1 MLRFVFGA
9 SGVGKSRFV
18 QDYIIEKS
26 IREPERNFLIVV
38 PDQFTMQTQ
47 MDVVKLHPRHG
58 IMNIDAL
65 SFSRLSHRIFEE
77 VGEDKLKP
85 LDDMGKSLVLRRVSQ
100 KLEDELTVIGGNM
113 HKMGYIDE
121 VKSTISEFMQ
131 YRISPENLDLLI
143 KASDSKGVL
152 KAKLSDLQRLYK
164 GFKEY
169 IEGDFIAQEETME
182 LLCRSLN
189 KSGLIPGSVIVFD
202 GFTGFTPIQ
211 YQVIGE
217 LLKLSSEVIFT
228 CTIGQ
233 DGNPYIYDKD
243 AQQELF
249 LLSKKTVHDILRLE
263 YENEKETDPSSVPDF
278 DRWAEYRCNKAA
290 SDGTDVF
297 VKPHEKSRHA
307 DNPELSFLEQHLFRY
322 GKASYDGK
330 ADGIRIFDADDVRNE
345 VRMAFS
351 GINGKIRGDLSL
363 HYRDFAIVCGDIERY
378 SKVIEEEAE
387 RSGVPVYIDQTGNIK
402 LNPLIEFIKSA
413 LLVDGTGYSYETVFH
428 YLRSGIPDFTY
439 DEIDEL
445 ENYVRALGIRGR
457 KAWEN
462 DFTRLPSAINKKLR
476 KRDDK
481 EELRRE
487 YLLGINELRK
497 RVVGSLSPVFSAED
511 ENALSYSMAVYELL
525 KNSGAAS
532 KMESFAKS
540 FHDAGDEIR
549 AKEYSVIYKKVINL
563 LDQIT
568 ILMAD
573 EKLTLEEY
581 LEILEVGFGDIE
593 IGTIPQSVDRIV
605 VGDIERTRLKE
616 VKYLFFLGVNDDLIP
631 KGAGTGGIISDIERQ
646 FLVDSNTGIEMAPT
660 PRQQMYI
667 QRLYLYMNLT
677 KPSKGLFLSYS
688 HLTPDGKSIG
698 PAYIIGK
705 IKGFF
710 PNAQEIS
717 FTELSG
723 TELLSTPENAFG
735 YMSENI
741 QRYVN
746 GYMKEQEESSFK
758 ALYAALNEKS
768 VEGKERLSKLLN
780 AAGFS
785 YRHKPL
791 SDAVSSMIYGN
802 ILVNSVSRLEKFAQ
816 CAYAHFLRYGLG
828 IEEREEFAFD
838 YSDMGN
844 VFHGV
849 LEGFS
854 NKLTEKNLTWT
865 SFDDEQGKEILD
877 EVFDAYA
884 GEYGEGILSSTM
896 RGEASKARIKRI
908 LYRSIDTLRYQLQKG
923 SFMPKYVEAA
933 FDSAGSIDAINVNLT
948 EDEKGRILKKMKL
961 TGKIDRV
968 DTYEDAD
975 HVFVKVIDFKSGNKK
990 IDLCALYYGLQLQ
1003 LVMYMNVARG
1013 MEAAKRPGKE
1023 IVPAAVLYYHI
1034 NDPVLEGKDFSEQPS
1049 DEEINA
1055 IVRKELRPS
1064 GIIQENREIV
1074 DILDHEPGQESD
1086 VIHVKF
1092 KNDGSFTKK
1101 GSEVMA
1107 ASDFEEVSDYVKKL
1121 IKKSGQDIVSGDVEI
1136 NPYELDNK
1144 NACTYCS
1151 FHSVCGYDEGV
1162 RGYRKRQLKK
1172 LSDEEILEK
1181 IKTED
1186 IETDDN
1192 RGEN

>member
-26 IREPERNFLIVV
+26 IREPDKNYLIVV

-58 IMNIDAL
+58 IMNIDVL

-77 VGEDKLKP
+77 VGEDNLKT

-131 YRISPENLDLLI
+131 YRISPENLGLLI
-143 KASDSKGVL
+143 EASDSKGAL
-152 KAKLSDLQRLYK
+152 KAKLTDLQRLYA
-164 GFKEY
+164 GFKDY
-169 IEGDFIAQEETME
+169 IKGDFIAQEETME
-182 LLCRSLN
+182 ILCRSLN

-217 LLKLSSEVIFT
+217 LLRLSSEVIFT

-233 DGNPYIYDKD
+233 EDNPYIYDKS
-243 AQQELF
+243 AEQELF

-263 YENEKETDPSSVPDF
+263 YENEKAFDPGSVPDF
-278 DRWAEYRCNKAA
+278 DRWADYRCEVAA

-297 VKPHEKSRHA
+297 LKPHEKSRHA
-307 DNPELSFLEQHLFRY
+307 DNPELSFLELHLFRY
-322 GKASYDGK
+322 GKASYQGK
-330 ADGIRIFDADDVRNE
+330 TGSIRIFDADDVRNE
-345 VRMAFS
+345 VRMALAGVS
-351 GINGKIRGDLSL
+351 KRIKEEDL

-378 SKVIEEEAE
+378 SKVVEEEAA
-387 RSGVPVYIDQTGNIK
+387 RSGIPVYIDQTGNIK
-402 LNPLIEFIKSA
+402 LNPLIEFVKSA
-413 LLVDGTGYSYETVFH
+413 LLVASTGYSYEAVFH

-439 DEIDEL
+439 DEIDVL
-445 ENYVRALGIRGR
+445 ENYVMALGIRGR
-457 KAWEN
+457 KTWESE
-462 DFTRLPSAINKKLR
+462 FKRLPSVINKKLR
-476 KRDDK
+476 KREDK
-481 EELRRE
+481 DELRSE
-487 YLLGINELRK
+487 YLKGINALRE
-497 RVVGSLSPVFSAED
+497 RVVASLSPVFDAAED
-511 ENALSYSMAVYELL
+511 NVLSYSMAVYELL
-525 KNSGAAS
+525 KGAGAAA
-532 KMESFAKS
+532 KMEAFAESFRS
-540 FHDAGDEIR
+540 AGDEIR

-563 LDQIT
+563 IDQIT

-573 EKLTLEEY
+573 EKLTLDEY

-646 FLVDSNTGIEMAPT
+646 FLVDAGTGIEMAPT

-677 KPSKGLFLSYS
+677 KPSKGLLLSYS

-710 PNAQEIS
+710 PDVEELS
-717 FTELSG
+717 FTQISG
-723 TELLSTPENAFG
+723 TEILSTPENALG
-735 YMSENI
+735 YFSENV
-741 QRYVN
+741 QKYLN
-746 GYMKEQEESSFK
+746 GYMDEAQESSFK
-758 ALYAALNEKS
+758 ALYAALDEKG
-768 VEGKERLSKLLN
+768 VADKKRISKMLQ

-785 YRHKPL
+785 YRHRPL

-802 ILVNSVSRLEKFAQ
+802 VLVNSVSRLEKFAQ

-828 IEEREEFAFD
+828 IEEREEFDFD
-838 YSDMGN
+838 YSDLGN

-854 NKLTEKNLTWT
+854 KKLTERNLTWT
-865 SFDDEQGKEILD
+865 SFDEDQGKEILD
-877 EVFDAYA
+877 EVFDSYA
-884 GEYGEGILSSTM
+884 DEYGEGILSSTM

-908 LYRSIDTLRYQLQKG
+908 LYRSIDTLQYQLQKG
-923 SFMPKYVEAA
+923 SFMPKYIEST
-933 FDSAGSIDAINVNLT
+933 FDSAGSIYAINVNLT

-975 HVFVKVIDFKSGNKK
+975 HVYVKVIDFKSGNKK
-990 IDLCALYYGLQLQ
+990 VDLCALYYGLQLQ

-1013 MEAAKRPGKE
+1013 MEAAGRPGKE
-1023 IVPAAVLYYHI
+1023 IVPAAILYYHI

-1074 DILDHEPGQESD
+1074 DILDHEPGKESD

-1092 KNDGSFTKK
+1092 KNDGSFSK
-1101 GSEVMA
+1101 GSEVMPGA
-1107 ASDFEEVSDYVKKL
+1107 DFEEVSDFVKKL
-1121 IKKSGQDIVSGDVEI
+1121 IRKSGRSIVSGDVEI
-1136 NPYELDNK
+1136 NPYELDGK
-1144 NACTYCS
+1144 SACTYCS
-1151 FHSVCGYDEGV
+1151 FRSVCGFDEGI
-1162 RGYRKRQLKK
+1162 RGYCKRELPK
-1172 LSDEEILEK
+1172 LSDEAVLEK

-1186 IETDDN
+1186 IEN
-1192 RGEN
+1192 